1 MKKLC
6 FVHYKKDSEKNYY
19 FKNAEVKSDFNEL
32 IGSFSLF
39 TIFDLIK
46 LDSIDSNTSLFIS
59 FQSTD
64 FSIPKFWE
72 TLKSKLESINVKNIF
87 YDLATYDNQ
96 EISESNTDTLSSLI
110 NVESYIISK
119 NIISK
124 KENHLWFEE
133 LFFHYAKPDSLI
145 PQNIL
150 AFKKVEDTTHRIL
163 RKFKGMFYAG
173 HNRIHK
179 LEFLNHLYKNNYLKD
194 FIWSAT
200 GADYEPDLFNEFV
213 PLRFQNYYKTL
224 DVVKL
229 LPHLNDYETY
239 EDYRDRANAY
249 NFVSYLDSYFD
260 VAAETRFYHIQR
272 SSGSSDTQTTWNNI
286 SEKIMKPTLMGH
298 PFILLSK
305 PNTIST
311 LESMG
316 LKYNFDFWKYEYDSI
331 LNDEKRMISV
341 LTFTDQVMKMSKKE
355 LRQFKVEYN
364 RYTAGNF
371 NQMVKEIYP
380 QSILKIYN
388 KA

>member
-179 LEFLNHLYKNNYLKD
+179 LEFLNHLYKD
-194 FIWSAT
+194 
-200 GADYEPDLFNEFV
+200 G
-213 PLRFQNYYKTL
+213 
-224 DVVKL
+224 
-229 LPHLNDYETY
+229 
-239 EDYRDRANAY
+239 
-249 NFVSYLDSYFD
+249 
-260 VAAETRFYHIQR
+260 
-272 SSGSSDTQTTWNNI
+272 
-286 SEKIMKPTLMGH
+286 
-298 PFILLSK
+298 
-305 PNTIST
+305 
-311 LESMG
+311 
-316 LKYNFDFWKYEYDSI
+316 
-331 LNDEKRMISV
+331 
-341 LTFTDQVMKMSKKE
+341 
-355 LRQFKVEYN
+355 
-364 RYTAGNF
+364 
-371 NQMVKEIYP
+371 
-380 QSILKIYN
+380 
-388 KA
+388 